1 MSRSIAPATVF
12 SALVVGLAAFSVS
25 AGKTDCPMCERW
37 NAPQEPFRIYG
48 NTYYV
53 GPRGLSSV
61 LITSPE
67 GHVLIDG
74 GLPQSAPVIAANIEK
89 LGFKIEDVT
98 VLLHSHTHFD
108 HAGGLAELKRL
119 SGASLAT
126 SPLSALA
133 FEHGLPIASDP
144 QAELREGFPAIK
156 DVEVIQDGHTLR
168 VGPIAI
174 TGHYTP
180 GHTPGGMSWSWQSCE
195 GKRCLNLVYG
205 DSLTAVSQDDFRFSD
220 SKTYPHVLED
230 FRKSFGVFE
239 SLPCDILI
247 TAHPEATGLWEKLAA
262 REAGDPDALIKAGAC
277 RDYAANARQ
286 KLNERVEREKRETSQ
301 RAAEAARSSEL

>member
-1 MSRSIAPATVF
+1 MRRDI
-12 SALVVGLAAFSVS
+12 SAAAVLAVLLAGLAAFSARAEKKS
-25 AGKTDCPMCERW
+25 CPLCERW
-37 NAPQEPFRIYG
+37 NAAQEPFRIYG

-74 GLPQSAPVIAANIEK
+74 GLPQSAPVIVANIEK
-89 LGFKIEDVT
+89 LGFKIEDVRL
-98 VLLHSHTHFD
+98 LLHSHTHFD
-108 HAGGLAELKRL
+108 HVGGLAELKRL
-119 SGASLAT
+119 SGATLAT
-126 SPLSALA
+126 SSLSALA
-133 FEHGLPIASDP
+133 FKNGLPVPSDP

-156 DVEVIQDGHTLR
+156 DAEVIKDGHTLH

-195 GKRCLNLVYG
+195 GERCVNLVYG
-205 DSLTAVSQDDFRFSD
+205 DSLTAVSHDDFRFSD
-220 SKTYPHVLED
+220 SDTYPNVLED

-239 SLPCDILI
+239 RLPCDILI

-262 REAGDPDALIKAGAC
+262 REAGDANALSKTGAC
-277 RDYAANARQ
+277 RDYAANARR
-286 KLNERVEREKRETSQ
+286 KLNERVEREKREASQ
-301 RAAEAARSSEL
+301 RAAEAARSSGL